1 MMLTSASYS
10 SLIQSWVKLQR
21 QWSNDEP
28 PRWSIDS
35 STTPPTL
42 RLNHHAR
49 LFSTDNDDDDDD
61 NDDIFGA
68 NDSVEE
74 RGDRRTSTSSHMDED
89 LTSSFET
96 EIESDQLAATTTTTT
111 ATTTTTT
118 TTTTE
123 PQERPSLSLTIQIC
137 YDQGELIFFFLNLL
151 SFFLSLYYFHL
162 VFTQSYTRV
171 ILFTIN
177 FVSPQSIKFQSY
189 CSRHM
194 IMQRVLR

>member
-1 MMLTSASYS
+1 MFFTMLSSAAYS

-42 RLNHHAR
+42 VLNHHAR
-49 LFSTDNDDDDDD
+49 LFSKDNATAA
-61 NDDIFGA
+61 DIFGA
-68 NDSVEE
+68 NDGVEE
-74 RGDRRTSTSSHMDED
+74 RGDRRKSTSSHMDED

-111 ATTTTTT
+111 STT

-137 YDQGELIFFFLNLL
+137 YDQGELIFFL
-151 SFFLSLYYFHL
+151 
-162 VFTQSYTRV
+162 
-171 ILFTIN
+171 
-177 FVSPQSIKFQSY
+177 P
-189 CSRHM
+189 
-194 IMQRVLR
+194 